1 MQKKC
6 QDFVY
11 NTILTKLI
19 YLTKRNNLS
28 NTEIGKVINVE
39 RRAICGRADR
49 NSEFKAEEVDELQK
63 HFNVNFNEITII
75 DNSGE
80 RQNDLNVDEKSSQFG
95 KRLSALQAKH
105 NFLDSEMAKLLEVT
119 HKTYLALVTGNKQP
133 TLDILNRIKQNFKVS
148 VDYLLYGD

>member
-1 MQKKC
+1 MDFIELQSSLQKLTNDKIT
-6 QDFVY
+6 QADFAR
-11 NTILTKLI
+11 ILNVGRANI
-19 YLTKRNNLS
+19 SDRIKRNS
-28 NTEIGKVINVE
+28 QVNTLELEKIQNKIGVKLYVRTDREDVKV
-39 RRAICGRADR
+39 
-49 NSEFKAEEVDELQK
+49 
-63 HFNVNFNEITII
+63 I

-133 TLDILNRIKQNFKVS
+133 TLDVLNRIKQNFKVS